1 MMVCIYPNI
10 SCIYIYPTNIYDIRD
25 EMSVVGRVIQ
35 LTKDYTTGNDTFKK
49 GSIGTVI
56 EATKQPHGKDRKLKV
71 NFWIMIQ
78 KNTD

>member
-56 EATKQPHGKDRKLKV
+56 EATKQPHVRIE
-71 NFWIMIQ
+71 N
-78 KNTD
+78 

>member
-1 MMVCIYPNI
+1 MYHMIVCIYPNI

-49 GSIGTVI
+49 GSIRDSYWSNQ
-56 EATKQPHGKDRKLKV
+56 ATSRKDRKLKV
-71 NFWIMIQ
+71 KKIES
-78 KNTD
+78 

>member
-49 GSIGTVI
+49 GSIR
-56 EATKQPHGKDRKLKV
+56 DSY
-71 NFWIMIQ
+71 
-78 KNTD
+78 